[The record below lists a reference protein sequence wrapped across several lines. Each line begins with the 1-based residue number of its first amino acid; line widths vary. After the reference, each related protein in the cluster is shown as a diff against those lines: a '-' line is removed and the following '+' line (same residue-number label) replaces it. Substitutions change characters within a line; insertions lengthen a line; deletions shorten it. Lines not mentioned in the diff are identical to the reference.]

1 MAQGRFAA
9 QVEAWAKKTKARQE
23 AVFREAAQR
32 TIEIMQT
39 PVAMGGNLPVD
50 TGFLRASLMAIPRG
64 RPLPLLRDKPEGDG
78 QHSYDAG
85 QISLVIAQTPIE
97 TGVTAVYVANY
108 ARFQEYG
115 SRGRAGRRFV
125 GLAAQ
130 QWPRIVREVVRD
142 AKARTGG

>member
-9 QVEAWAKKTKARQE
+9 QVEAWVKRTKARQE

-39 PVAMGGNLPVD
+39 PVALGGNLPVD
-50 TGFLRASLMAIPRG
+50 TGFLRASLMAVPGGRG
-64 RPLPLLRDKPEGDG
+64 LPPLRDRPEG
-78 QHSYDAG
+78 QHTYDAG
-85 QISLVIAQTPIE
+85 QVSLVIAQTPIE
-97 TGVTAVYVANY
+97 TGVSAVYVASY

-130 QWPRIVREVVRD
+130 QWPRIVQEVVRD